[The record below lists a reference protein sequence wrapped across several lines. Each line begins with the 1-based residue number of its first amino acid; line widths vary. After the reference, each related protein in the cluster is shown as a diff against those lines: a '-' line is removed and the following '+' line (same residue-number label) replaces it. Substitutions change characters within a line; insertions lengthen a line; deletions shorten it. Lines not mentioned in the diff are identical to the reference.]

1 MPDGQSRTLESRP
14 FRNSKIK
21 PTEKKKSGTGS
32 AFQCFICDCFC
43 TVLRLNALTISSAV
57 NAALSG

>member
-21 PTEKKKSGTGS
+21 PTEKKK
-32 AFQCFICDCFC
+32 AEPVPLF
-43 TVLRLNALTISSAV
+43 NALYVIVSV
-57 NAALSG
+57 LCSGLTP